1 MIESSAS
8 VLVIGAG
15 PTGLFV
21 AGELARHGVRPR
33 IIEKLS
39 ASHVQTRATEVQPA
53 ALEAL
58 HRAGFAGQLMES
70 SLPMKG
76 LRFFDGSMNEA
87 FTMEIPPAASPYST
101 TRSIPQ
107 WRTEEI
113 LTDALTSQ
121 GIKVER
127 GVTAERLT
135 MGEREVQVECID
147 QSGATELIHADY
159 LIGAGGA
166 HSPVRHSLHQDLG
179 GITYPRH
186 YLVADVAV
194 NGVHRMGDHVISV
207 AIAPTGLVMMIE
219 LPNGRSLLLTDLPD
233 NRLQGTTPELDDVRA
248 AVANHLQ
255 APLEVSDLK
264 WSSVYRMHRR
274 MSSQFAEGRCF
285 LAGDAAHL
293 CSPMGGEG
301 LNSGILDG
309 ASLAWMIAAV
319 LRGSGKPEL
328 LAAYEPERQAAAR
341 QILMSSEVMH
351 EYYQK
356 LIDRCADGHP
366 LVQPA
371 DDPTLEATSGSMLDV
386 KLTESPIVGFHGSA
400 LGVQKLSPGCRFPRA
415 TVLGGTLHHLLVY
428 GARDVA
434 GVQNFAVR
442 WSRVLTIVA
451 GDELCSAAECGVP
464 GEGAVL
470 VRPDGYVGFLAEKWT
485 PDAMEALDKLLGWS
499 FLPAD
504 AA

>member
-33 IIEKLS
+33 IIEKLLTP
-39 ASHVQTRATEVQPA
+39 HVQTRATEIQPA

-58 HRAGFAGQLMES
+58 HRAGIAGQLVDS

-87 FTMEIPPAASPYST
+87 FTMEIPPAASPFPT

-113 LTDALTSQ
+113 LTEALTSQ
-121 GIKVER
+121 GVTIER
-127 GVTAERLT
+127 GVTAERIT
-135 MGEREVQVECID
+135 MSEGEVRVECVN
-147 QSGATELIHADY
+147 QAGATELIHADY
-159 LIGAGGA
+159 LVGAGGA
-166 HSPVRHSLHQDLG
+166 HSPVRHSLHQELG

-186 YLVADVAV
+186 YLVADVAA
-194 NGVHRMGDHVISV
+194 NGVHRAGDHVISI
-207 AIAPTGLVMMIE
+207 AITPTGLVMIIE

-233 NRLQGTTPELDDVRA
+233 DRLQGTSPGLDDVRA
-248 AVANHLQ
+248 AAANHLQ
-255 APLEVSDLK
+255 VPLDVSDLK

-274 MSSQFAEGRCF
+274 MSSHFAEGRCF

-309 ASLAWMIAAV
+309 ASLAWMLAAV
-319 LRGSGKPEL
+319 LRGNAKPEL
-328 LAAYEPERQAAAR
+328 LTAYEPERQAAAR

-356 LIDRCADGHP
+356 LIELCAGGHP

-371 DDPTLEATSGSMLDV
+371 DDPTLKATSGSMLDV
-386 KLTESPIVGFHGSA
+386 KLTDSPIFGFHGSA
-400 LGVQKLSPGCRFPRA
+400 LGVQKLSPGCRFPKA
-415 TVLGGTLHHLLVY
+415 TLLGGPLHHLLIF
-428 GARDVA
+428 APRDLD
-434 GVQNFAVR
+434 GFQNFAQR
-442 WSRVLTIVA
+442 WSRVLAIVA
-451 GDELCSAAECGVP
+451 GDEICPAGECGVP
-464 GEGAVL
+464 GGGAVL

-485 PDAMEALDKLLGWS
+485 PDAMAALDQLLGWF
-499 FLPAD
+499 FLPANNS
-504 AA
+504 

>member
-1 MIESSAS
+1 MTESCVP

-15 PTGLFV
+15 PTGLFL

-33 IIEKLS
+33 VIEKLPIR
-39 ASHVQTRATEVQPA
+39 HVQTRATEIQPA

-58 HRAGFAGQLMES
+58 HRAGLAGQVMGA

-76 LRFFDGSMNEA
+76 LRFFDDSMKVA
-87 FTMEIPPAASPYST
+87 FTMGIPPAASPYAT

-113 LTDALTSQ
+113 LTEPLTLQ

-127 GVTAERLT
+127 GVTAERIT
-135 MGEREVQVECID
+135 VCEREVLVECVD
-147 QSGATELIHADY
+147 LSGATEIIHADY
-159 LIGAGGA
+159 LVGAGGA
-166 HSPVRHSLHQDLG
+166 HSPVRHSLHQDLV

-194 NGVHRMGDHVISV
+194 NGVHRVGDHVISV
-207 AIAPTGLVMMIE
+207 AISPTGLVMVIE

-233 NRLQGTTPELDDVRA
+233 DWLQGTTPGLDDVRA

-255 APLEVSDLK
+255 VPLDISDLK
-264 WSSVYRMHRR
+264 WASVYRMHRR
-274 MSSQFAEGRCF
+274 MSSKFANGRCF

-309 ASLAWMIAAV
+309 ASLAWMLAAV
-319 LRGSGKPEL
+319 LDGRGKPEL
-328 LAAYEPERQAAAR
+328 LEAYEPERQAAAR

-351 EYYQK
+351 EYYQQ
-356 LIDRCADGHP
+356 LVDLCADGQP

-371 DDPTLEATSGSMLDV
+371 DDPTLKATSGSMLDV
-386 KLTESPIVGFHGSA
+386 KLTDSPIVGFHGSA
-400 LGVQKLSPGCRFPRA
+400 LGVQKLSPGCRFPSR
-415 TVLGGTLHHLLVY
+415 TLLEGTSHHLLVY
-428 GARDVA
+428 RLQDSSKN
-434 GVQNFAVR
+434 QDFAAR
-442 WSRVLTIVA
+442 WSRVLRVVEGEAI
-451 GDELCSAAECGVP
+451 CPAAECGVS
-464 GEGAVL
+464 EAGAVL

-485 PDAMEALDKLLGWS
+485 PDAIGALDKLLGS
-499 FLPAD
+499 FFTPA
-504 AA
+504 AGS